1 MQPVP
6 EGGYTTKLFGK
17 HKLFL
22 MGLKKNTVLNVQ
34 AMGEGIW
41 KNLEDGIEYDQNAL
55 NGILREVMK
64 YFLKLIFLQQNKIK
78 VQENN

>member
-1 MQPVP
+1 M
-6 EGGYTTKLFGK
+6 
-17 HKLFL
+17 
-22 MGLKKNTVLNVQ
+22 LNVQ

-64 YFLKLIFLQQNKIK
+64 YFLKLIFCSKIK
-78 VQENN
+78 LKYKKIIEEINL

>member
-1 MQPVP
+1 
-6 EGGYTTKLFGK
+6 
-17 HKLFL
+17 
-22 MGLKKNTVLNVQ
+22 
-34 AMGEGIW
+34 MGEGIW

-78 VQENN
+78 VQENNWRNKSLTYAKIFPPKKSTLNDI